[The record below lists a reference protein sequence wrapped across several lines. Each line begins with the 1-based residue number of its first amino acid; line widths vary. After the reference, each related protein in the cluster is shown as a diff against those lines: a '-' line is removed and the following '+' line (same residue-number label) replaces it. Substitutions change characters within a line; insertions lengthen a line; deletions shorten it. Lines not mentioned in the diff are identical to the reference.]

1 MAEAIINFE
10 QIKGLVL
17 ACTDAQKAELLR
29 LLRVA
34 ARHTA
39 PAEEGAGR
47 ADAALLELV
56 REALKQRF
64 VIEVPSVAV
73 LQRVRPW
80 LRPLVHS
87 AREAAERFLDRE
99 FAGCSR
105 QERAAMR
112 WLLVTAAA
120 GWLHESAHPP
130 RVEAMLNAL
139 LEPDQLVDA
148 QYPDYRRAGVLRQVW
163 LDYARRTPY
172 KSTG

>member
-1 MAEAIINFE
+1 MAEVIGFE

-34 ARHTA
+34 TRHTA

-56 REALKQRF
+56 REALKRRF
-64 VIEVPSVAV
+64 SIDAPSVAV
-73 LQRVRPW
+73 LQRAHPW

-87 AREAAERFLDRE
+87 AREAAERFLDQE

-105 QERAAMR
+105 QERIAVR

-130 RVEAMLNAL
+130 RVETMLNAL
-139 LEPDQLVDA
+139 LEPEQLVDA
-148 QYPDYRRAGVLRQVW
+148 QYPDYRRAGVLRRVW
-163 LDYARRTPY
+163 LDYVRRMP
-172 KSTG
+172 